1 MSEIVKRGSAYF
13 LSLCIIT
20 TVYVYILNIP
30 EFISQAP
37 GLVTEYYYDRALESF
52 ALDIFLVAAYI
63 SVSMYV
69 GKLLKINQKDNVQQ
83 LIMLCLT
90 TIAISGSFMMYFN
103 SGGSPGTFFS
113 RWFKQVGYKAVVYD
127 VVLICSVYSL
137 MMVLYK
143 STIFE
148 RIMSSM

>member
-1 MSEIVKRGSAYF
+1 MVKRGSAYF
-13 LSLCIIT
+13 LSLCIVT
-20 TVYVYILNIP
+20 TIYVYMMNIP

-37 GLVTEYYYDRALESF
+37 DLVVEYYYDRALESF
-52 ALDIFLVAAYI
+52 VLDIFLVAAYI
-63 SVSMYV
+63 SVAMYA

-83 LIMLCLT
+83 LIVLCVT
-90 TIAISGSFMMYFN
+90 TIAISGSFMLYFN
-103 SGGSPGTFFS
+103 TGGSPGTFFS

-127 VVLICSVYSL
+127 VLLICSVYVL

>member
-1 MSEIVKRGSAYF
+1 MNEIVKRGSAYF

-20 TVYVYILNIP
+20 IVHVYILNIP

-37 GLVTEYYYDRALESF
+37 ALVSEYYYDRALESF
-52 ALDIFLVAAYI
+52 VLDIFLVAAYI
-63 SVSMYV
+63 SVSMYA

-83 LIMLCLT
+83 LIVLCLT

-113 RWFKQVGYKAVVYD
+113 RWFKQVGYKAIVYD
-127 VVLICSVYSL
+127 MVLICSVYML
-137 MMVLYK
+137 MVVIYK
-143 STIFE
+143 SNIFE
-148 RIMSSM
+148 RIMRSV

>member
-1 MSEIVKRGSAYF
+1 MNEIVKRGSAYF

-20 TVYVYILNIP
+20 IVYVYILNIP
-30 EFISQAP
+30 EFISQEPA
-37 GLVTEYYYDRALESF
+37 LVVEYYYDRALESF
-52 ALDIFLVAAYI
+52 VIDIFLVAAYI
-63 SVSMYV
+63 SVSMYA
-69 GKLLKINQKDNVQQ
+69 GKLLEINQKDNVQQ

-103 SGGSPGTFFS
+103 AGGSPGTFFS
-113 RWFKQVGYKAVVYD
+113 RWFKQAGYKAVVYD
-127 VVLICSVYSL
+127 VVLICSVYAL

-148 RIMSSM
+148 RIMRSM

>member
-1 MSEIVKRGSAYF
+1 M
-13 LSLCIIT
+13 
-20 TVYVYILNIP
+20 NIP

-37 GLVTEYYYDRALESF
+37 DLVVEYYYDRALESF
-52 ALDIFLVAAYI
+52 VLDIFLVAAYI
-63 SVSMYV
+63 SVAMYA

-83 LIMLCLT
+83 LIVLCVT
-90 TIAISGSFMMYFN
+90 TIAISGSFMLYFN
-103 SGGSPGTFFS
+103 TGGSPGTFFS

-127 VVLICSVYSL
+127 VLLICSVYVL

>member
-1 MSEIVKRGSAYF
+1 MNEMVKRGSAYF
-13 LSLCIIT
+13 LSLCIVT
-20 TVYVYILNIP
+20 TIYVYMMNIP

-37 GLVTEYYYDRALESF
+37 DLVVEYYYDRALESF
-52 ALDIFLVAAYI
+52 VLDIFLVAAYI
-63 SVSMYV
+63 SVAMYA

-83 LIMLCLT
+83 LIVLCVT
-90 TIAISGSFMMYFN
+90 TIAISGSFMLYFN
-103 SGGSPGTFFS
+103 TGGSPGTFFS

-127 VVLICSVYSL
+127 VLLICSVYVL